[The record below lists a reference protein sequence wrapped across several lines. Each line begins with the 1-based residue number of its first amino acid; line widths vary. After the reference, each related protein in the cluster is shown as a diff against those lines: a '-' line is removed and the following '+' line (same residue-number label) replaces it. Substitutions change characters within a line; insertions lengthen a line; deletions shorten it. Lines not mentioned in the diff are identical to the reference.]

1 MQVDPA
7 EFRALDLRCHSLLA
21 DVPIHD
27 VWGIPLSGGG
37 SERTIE
43 DALAVSPLRRG
54 PSPNVVV
61 RGLFAIRRTA
71 GQLLGWDDSRHVS
84 ADASYVHRLTDDD
97 RARSSVRPGTA
108 EGAFRLLYVFPHEA
122 VAEIRNATV
131 HAFLVLA
138 LSSRPDGHMLYWA
151 IYVKPVGA
159 LTGLYMALIDP
170 FRRWIVYPALIAEM
184 QDAWAR
190 AYA

>member
-1 MQVDPA
+1 MTGPA
-7 EFRALDLRCHSLLA
+7 PRSVQAPPREPSAS
-21 DVPIHD
+21 
-27 VWGIPLSGGG
+27 ST
-37 SERTIE
+37 SSRT
-43 DALAVSPLRRG
+43 RRW
-54 PSPNVVV
+54 
-61 RGLFAIRRTA
+61 RR
-71 GQLLGWDDSRHVS
+71 
-84 ADASYVHRLTDDD
+84 Y
-97 RARSSVRPGTA
+97 
-108 EGAFRLLYVFPHEA
+108 
-122 VAEIRNATV
+122 RNATV